1 MGSVWVIRNFRNIWV
16 DDISWENAIACLLNS
31 EVNYKLLEAGG
42 TSLNFKPQFKNG
54 LTLSATFRLK
64 KRLSVDVLEAT

>member
-1 MGSVWVIRNFRNIWV
+1 
-16 DDISWENAIACLLNS
+16 LNS

>member
-1 MGSVWVIRNFRNIWV
+1 
-16 DDISWENAIACLLNS
+16 LNS
-31 EVNYKLLEAGG
+31 EVNYKLLEAGE
-42 TSLNFKPQFKNG
+42 TSLNFKPQLNKG